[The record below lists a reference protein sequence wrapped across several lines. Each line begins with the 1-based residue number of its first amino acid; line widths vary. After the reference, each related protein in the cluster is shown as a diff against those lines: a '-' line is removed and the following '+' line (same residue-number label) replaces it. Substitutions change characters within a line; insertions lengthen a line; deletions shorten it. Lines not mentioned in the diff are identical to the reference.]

1 MTLVNYLG
9 HTFSYSDRVF
19 YLTLNLS
26 NKEDIIMS
34 CCGGCGG
41 QDQEETKKVEETEQ
55 DSE

>member
-1 MTLVNYLG
+1 L
-9 HTFSYSDRVF
+9 
-19 YLTLNLS
+19 